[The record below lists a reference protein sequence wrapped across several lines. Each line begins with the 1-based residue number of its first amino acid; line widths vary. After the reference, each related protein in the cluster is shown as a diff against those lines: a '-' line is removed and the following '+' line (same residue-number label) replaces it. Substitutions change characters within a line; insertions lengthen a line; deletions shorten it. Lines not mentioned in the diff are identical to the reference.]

1 MSMKKSLISLFCL
14 FFCVK
19 VFATTVAPT
28 LMEADLNPQEFY
40 SLRVEYPV
48 QDKVMPA
55 NIKNMFL
62 FGRVYQKDSKLKLNG
77 QDIPLYKNG
86 SFVIYQPLHP
96 GEVEFLFEVIS
107 PSGSQTF
114 RRNVFVPGFDPEK
127 YEDKYKFDT
136 DTVFPSSDIN
146 LRDGDSV
153 MFSIYATPSK
163 KMILNIASHK
173 DILMTENP
181 KIPGLYETLIVFNK
195 EDTKYRSQKAVY
207 KILGSNKKF
216 KNKIFSRGK
225 IRIYPKEYILAIG
238 KLRKQNQRLRP
249 EPQKGDHILET
260 RLFGKLKIT
269 GQLNNFY
276 RISLLDDQEG
286 WLEEKYIKTASYFN
300 APKNNVWKVT
310 AEEVENKSV
319 LTVFN
324 NNKTSFKTEQ
334 TPVGFEITL
343 FNTQLLNTPQ
353 ENLKTSL
360 FSNISFENI
369 KDDAQKIILKFD
381 RNSKLWG
388 FDFAYEGGNLV
399 FNFYHA
405 PKFAITKE
413 QPLNGVKIVLDPGHS
428 PKRIA
433 PYDGAVGPSGML
445 EYEINY
451 KIALKTKEKLEA
463 LGAIVFMSKEENEN
477 MPLARRQEKVLSEQA
492 HLFISLHNNALPD
505 QIDPLSQPRGFS
517 FFYYYPHSYT
527 FAEAI
532 ERSFVSNIALP
543 DEGIIQRDFSVT
555 RSTPQ
560 VPAILIEH
568 AYMLLPE
575 QEDLLSQDS
584 FIDKLATA
592 TAKGVKDYIREVVK
606 RPQIPT
612 NNSQNLLK

>member
-1 MSMKKSLISLFCL
+1 MSMKKSLIPLFCL
-14 FFCVK
+14 FFCAK
-19 VFATTVAPT
+19 VYATSIAPT
-28 LMEADLNPQEFY
+28 LMDADKNPEQFY

-62 FGRVYQKDSKLKLNG
+62 FGRVYKKDSKLKLNG

-86 SFVIYQPLHP
+86 SFITYQPLHP

-107 PSGSQTF
+107 PFGVETF

-127 YEDKYKFDT
+127 YEGKSKFDT
-136 DTVFPSSDIN
+136 ESIFPSSPIN
-146 LRDGDSV
+146 LTQGDRVNFSV
-153 MFSIYATPSK
+153 YATPAQK
-163 KMILNIASHK
+163 VTLTVASHK

-181 KIPGLYETLIVFNK
+181 QIPGFYETLIEFNQ
-195 EDTKYRSQKAVY
+195 EDIKYRSQKAVY
-207 KILGSNKKF
+207 KILGNSKKF
-216 KNKIFSRGK
+216 KNKVFSKGK
-225 IRIYPKEYILAIG
+225 IRIYPKDHILAIG
-238 KLRKQNQRLRP
+238 KLRKQSQRLRSD
-249 EPQKGDHILET
+249 PQKGEHILET

-269 GQLNNFY
+269 GQLNGFY
-276 RISLLDDQEG
+276 RILLADGQEG
-286 WLEEKYIKTASYFN
+286 WLEERFLKTATYFN
-300 APKNNVWKVT
+300 TPKNNAWKIDLQ
-310 AEEVENKSV
+310 EEEKKSI
-319 LTVFN
+319 LTIYN

-343 FNTQLLNTPQ
+343 FNTQLLNIPQ
-353 ENLKTSL
+353 NELKTSL
-360 FSNISFENI
+360 FDKVSFENI
-369 KDDAQKIILKFD
+369 QDDAQKIVLKFN
-381 RNSKLWG
+381 RNSPLWG
-388 FDFAYEGGNLV
+388 FDFAYEGENLV

-405 PKFAITKE
+405 PKFNPTKAK
-413 QPLNGVKIVLDPGHS
+413 PLNGVKIVLDPGHS

-463 LGAIVFMSKEENEN
+463 LGATIFMSKEENEH

-505 QIDPLSQPRGFS
+505 QMDPLSRPRGFS

-532 ERSFVSNIALP
+532 ERSFVRNIALP
-543 DEGIIQRDFSVT
+543 DDGIIQRDFSVT
-555 RSTPQ
+555 RSSPQ

-568 AYMLLPE
+568 AYMLLPA

-584 FIDKLATA
+584 FIEKLSTA
-592 TAKGVKDYIREVVK
+592 TAQGVKDYIREVVK
-606 RPQIPT
+606 KT
-612 NNSQNLLK
+612 ASDNK

>member
-1 MSMKKSLISLFCL
+1 MSMKKSLIPLFCL
-14 FFCVK
+14 FFCTQI
-19 VFATTVAPT
+19 FATNIAPT
-28 LMEADLNPQEFY
+28 LMDADLNPEEIY
-40 SLRVEYPV
+40 TLRVEYPV

-86 SFVIYQPLHP
+86 SFITYQPLHP

-107 PSGSQTF
+107 PFGVETF

-136 DTVFPSSDIN
+136 DTIFPSAPIK
-146 LRDGDSV
+146 LTQGDSV
-153 MFSIYATPSK
+153 NFSVYATPGKEVLLS
-163 KMILNIASHK
+163 IASHK

-181 KIPGLYETLIVFNK
+181 KIPGLYEALIEFNQ
-195 EDTKYRSQKAVY
+195 EDIKYRSQKAVY

-216 KNKIFSRGK
+216 KNKVFSKGR
-225 IRIYPKEYILAIG
+225 IRIYPKGHILAFG

-249 EPQKGDHILET
+249 EPQKGEHILET

-276 RISLLDDQEG
+276 RISLLDSQDEG
-286 WLEEKYIKTASYFN
+286 WIEENLIKTESYFN
-300 APKNNVWKVT
+300 APKNNAWKIDLK
-310 AEEVENKSV
+310 EDENKSV
-319 LTVFN
+319 LTIFN

-343 FNTQLLNTPQ
+343 FNTQLLNTPK
-353 ENLKTSL
+353 NRLKTSL
-360 FSNISFENI
+360 FKDVSFTNIQDE
-369 KDDAQKIILKFD
+369 AQKITLNFD
-381 RNSKLWG
+381 RKSQLWG
-388 FDFAYEGGNLV
+388 FDYNYQGENLV

-405 PKFAITKE
+405 PKFYPTKAK
-413 QPLNGVKIVLDPGHS
+413 PLNGVKIVLDPGHS

-445 EYEINY
+445 EYEVNY
-451 KIALKTKEKLEA
+451 KIALKTKEKLAA
-463 LGAIVFMSKEENEN
+463 LGAVVFMSKEESEN

-505 QIDPLSQPRGFS
+505 QMDPLSRPRGFS

-532 ERSFVSNIALP
+532 ERSFVRHIALP
-543 DEGIIQRDFSVT
+543 DDGIIQRDFSVT
-555 RSTPQ
+555 RSSPQ

-568 AYMLLPE
+568 AYMLLPA
-575 QEDLLSQDS
+575 QEDLLSQDG
-584 FIDKLATA
+584 FIEKLAMSTA
-592 TAKGVKDYIREVVK
+592 QGVKDYIREVVK
-606 RPQIPT
+606 KT
-612 NNSQNLLK
+612 ASDNK